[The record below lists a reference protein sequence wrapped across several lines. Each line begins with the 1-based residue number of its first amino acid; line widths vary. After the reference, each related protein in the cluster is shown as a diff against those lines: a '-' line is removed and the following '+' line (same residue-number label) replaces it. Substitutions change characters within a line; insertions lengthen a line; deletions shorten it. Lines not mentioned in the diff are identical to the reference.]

1 MAPYA
6 GDHSEAHIRDLS
18 AAEMMTCTGCGYP
31 FLVVAHICDE
41 DLTLTGLLRPGVYK
55 SGFDCDA
62 LPKTR
67 I

>member
-31 FLVVAHICDE
+31 FLVVAHIC
-41 DLTLTGLLRPGVYK
+41 TRGLYASLKQCLYRG
-55 SGFDCDA
+55 
-62 LPKTR
+62 
-67 I
+67 